1 MSLVFMAGAQ
11 NLKEYNYP
19 DAWGQQGFTLDESR
33 SDAVYVNY
41 SIRNFTLNPEN
52 INGEDMMKITLPGN
66 FLPADEGMPD
76 LPGAARYIAIPQ
88 GADVQVNIISS
99 RTQTI
104 QNVEIAPSPRIP
116 LDTDNG
122 PLHYEKNA
130 KVYQKDAFYPEAPAS
145 ISSKKKIRG
154 VDVVRLAVTPWQ
166 YNPVTKELIV
176 YHDMKVELSIS
187 GGNGSFGDVR
197 YRSSQWESILRNSIL
212 NYESLPVADL
222 NQNSKGGQRTPDLE
236 YIIICPD
243 DAGFLA
249 WADTI
254 ALFRNKQGI
263 KTGVVTTTEIGG
275 NTISAIENY
284 VNNAYNTWDI
294 PPSAVLLIGDY
305 GSNGNTIVSPIWNSY
320 CVSDNIFADVDNDN
334 LPDIAFARM
343 TAQNTDQLETMV
355 TKFKNYEMD
364 PPTDPDFYN
373 HPITALGW
381 QTERWFQICSE
392 TVGGYWKNELGKDP
406 VRINAVYSGSPSG
419 TWSTATNTSTVLA
432 YFGPSGTGYIPATPA
447 ELGGWTGGTASGVN
461 NAINSGSF
469 MLQHRDHGWEQGW
482 GEPDYSSS
490 DISGLTNT
498 DLTFV
503 FSINCLTGK
512 YNYTSEVFAEKFHR
526 YKYNGQNS
534 GALGIIAASE
544 VSYSF
549 VNDTYVWGMYDNM
562 WSDFLP
568 DYGTTNAY
576 DDVRPAFAN
585 VNGKYYLDQSSW
597 PYNTNNKV
605 VTYMLFHHHG
615 DAYST
620 VFTEVPQNLTVV
632 HNSVLLSGVTQFD
645 VTADEY
651 ATICLSKDGEILGV
665 AQSDGTGTTLLIP
678 AQTPGTLLDLVVTK
692 QNHYRYTAVVEV
704 IPPTGPY
711 VIKDSYI
718 LDNGSGSSNPS
729 PGDDMDLS
737 LTMKNVGS
745 EDATNTVVSISSTD
759 NYITL
764 TDATENYGTITAGQS
779 KSITNGYGFSV
790 ADSIPDGHMVS
801 LSISSTDGTD
811 VWASSMAFE
820 LFAPSLTAGSISID
834 DAAGNNNGRLDPGET
849 ASITVAVSN
858 NGQSSAASVLA
869 NLSTTS
875 TDITINTSSADLGTL
890 SPGET
895 DNATFEISISATA
908 QIGSI
913 ANFSFEANSG
923 PHYTASKDF
932 SLSIGLIV
940 EDFESGDFSH
950 YNWQTGGNAPW
961 SITTNPVYEG
971 VYGAASGDVSD
982 NQDSELTISLD
993 VTTND
998 SISFY
1003 RKVSSESNYDYL
1015 RFYIDGTEM
1024 GEWSGTM
1031 DWLKVQYPVSAGSHT
1046 FKWAYEKDYSQSSG
1060 DDAGYVDFI
1069 ILPPFST
1076 PTASAGDDGEVCQ
1089 ASGYTLSGLA
1099 TNYTSILWEST
1110 GNGIFDD
1117 ATSLTATYTPGSQ
1130 DATVG
1135 TATLTLNA
1143 IGGST
1148 TVSDDMVLTVHPLA
1162 GTPDQPTGDAVVC
1175 DQSINSTY
1183 KTMQL
1188 NEPGIMAYIWDL
1200 SPASAG
1206 TINSTDTS
1214 AVVDWDAGF
1223 SGLAY
1228 VKVKAENNCGEGDYS
1243 DAIEVSISEM
1253 PETAG
1258 TPSGDNQVCQAA
1270 QTVEYTTTGA
1280 NNATSYEWAL
1290 SPTDAGTI
1298 TPNGTTATIDWS
1310 ADFTGD
1316 AQLVVSGAN
1325 ACGAGPASD
1334 ALTISISELPTPI
1347 VSGPDAS
1354 CQNDTIDYSTT
1365 ENAGCSYEWTVA
1377 GGTIVEGGQSHEVR
1391 VLWDSFGGCALSV
1404 TETIDASGCASTTEL
1419 YNVAVEASPI
1429 PEISGPNSAC
1439 AMEEGMV
1446 YSTTDVSG
1454 DSYEW
1459 TIIGGTIISGQGSN
1473 EITVNWDAAGNGT
1486 LELTQTNSNS
1496 CHGYAEA
1503 YIVAIH
1509 DLPVAEAGA
1518 DASIANGTTTQLNGS
1533 ATGGSGSY
1541 AYHWEP
1547 ADKLEDPDVSNPT
1560 TLALSSTTV
1569 FTLSVADNTGGC
1581 TGDDQVTITV
1591 TGGALAVEVSSDDAA
1606 ICNGSSTIL
1615 HALAGG
1621 GSGEYT
1627 YSWSSDPAGYSS
1639 TEQNPEVSPI
1649 ENTTYFVEVND
1660 GFNSITGQISI
1671 LVNELPTQYELNGDN
1686 SFCEG
1691 SAGAVIGLTGS
1702 ETGVVYTLYK
1712 DGGNTG
1718 ITAEGTGNAISF
1730 APQAVA
1736 GTYTV
1741 YAKNATTNCT
1751 QDMGSEMIVERM
1763 NLPVQPEQ
1771 PQGPELVDLNSVQAS
1786 SYSIAASPNSSDYIW
1801 QLDPATA
1808 GTLTVDMTDVTI
1820 TWDQGYLGTVLLSVQ
1835 GVNDCGES
1843 AASTALSIVVDR
1855 LEGIEETSDGVITVY
1870 PNPSRGVFTIDLK
1883 ALTSNNLNIKIIN
1896 SVGTCVYDA
1905 NRVKQSSHL
1914 LDVDLSN
1921 YSDGVY
1927 YLIIQQDKLVFTE
1940 RLLLRK

>member
-1 MSLVFMAGAQ
+1 MRKTYHYTILMLLMFCVGTQASFAEKISFANSDNNQMSVTEKNFDSFTFTSELNGLEFSYENTGTDIFTRLSSEGYASTIVPGSPSLPVLKKLIEIPQDANPVIEILSATV
-11 NLKEYNYP
+11 KEYTLEELGIEHPVFPYQASLPKIKNASAPFEYNAEAYAM
-19 DAWGQQGFTLDESR
+19 DAFSPNQL
-33 SDAVYVNY
+33 
-41 SIRNFTLNPEN
+41 
-52 INGEDMMKITLPGN
+52 
-66 FLPADEGMPD
+66 
-76 LPGAARYIAIPQ
+76 
-88 GADVQVNIISS
+88 VNIEEVGTMRAI
-99 RTQTI
+99 RLGRI
-104 QNVEIAPSPRIP
+104 NV
-116 LDTDNG
+116 
-122 PLHYEKNA
+122 NA
-130 KVYQKDAFYPEAPAS
+130 V
-145 ISSKKKIRG
+145 
-154 VDVVRLAVTPWQ
+154 Q
-166 YNPVTKELIV
+166 YNPVQGKIRVYSNIRVKVVFENANYQKTLKMKQKLYSPYFTKAYAQLINFEPMQLRDEITQLPIKYV
-176 YHDMKVELSIS
+176 IVSDPMFETALEPFVEWKTQKGFTVIEAYTNNPAVGTTTTSIKNYLQGLYDAGTPDDPAPTFVLFCGDVAQIPVFNGSGHVTDLYYCEYDGDYIPEMYYGRFSATNVSELSPQVEKTVEYEKYEFPDPSFLGECVMIA
-187 GGNGSFGDVR
+187 GVDAGHAPTYGNGQITYG
-197 YRSSQWESILRNSIL
+197 
-212 NYESLPVADL
+212 
-222 NQNSKGGQRTPDLE
+222 
-236 YIIICPD
+236 
-243 DAGFLA
+243 
-249 WADTI
+249 
-254 ALFRNKQGI
+254 
-263 KTGVVTTTEIGG
+263 TT
-275 NTISAIENY
+275 Y
-284 VNNAYNTWDI
+284 YFNNAHGLLSHTYLY
-294 PPSAVLLIGDY
+294 PESSSASAAI
-305 GSNGNTIVSPIWNSY
+305 IQH
-320 CVSDNIFADVDNDN
+320 VSDGVAYANYTAHGSWEGWYDPSFENSDVPG
-334 LPDIAFARM
+334 L
-343 TAQNTDQLETMV
+343 QNEHKYCLMV
-355 TKFKNYEMD
+355 GNCCLTNKF
-364 PPTDPDFYN
+364 
-373 HPITALGW
+373 
-381 QTERWFQICSE
+381 
-392 TVGGYWKNELGKDP
+392 ELG
-406 VRINAVYSGSPSG
+406 SC
-419 TWSTATNTSTVLA
+419 
-432 YFGPSGTGYIPATPA
+432 FGETLLRA
-447 ELGGWTGGTASGVN
+447 
-461 NAINSGSF
+461 
-469 MLQHRDHGWEQGW
+469 D
-482 GEPDYSSS
+482 
-490 DISGLTNT
+490 
-498 DLTFV
+498 
-503 FSINCLTGK
+503 GK
-512 YNYTSEVFAEKFHR
+512 
-526 YKYNGQNS
+526 
-534 GALGIIAASE
+534 GALGYIGGTNSTYWDEDYYWGVGVGAITATPTYAGTGLGSYDKLFHDHGEAYADWFTTQGQQLYGGNIAVTEGGTRVQYYWEIYALMGDPSLS
-544 VSYSF
+544 VYFGVPPTMPVTYDVMPIGSDQFVVNAPAYSLVAISY
-549 VNDTYVWGMYDNM
+549 D
-562 WSDFLP
+562 
-568 DYGTTNAY
+568 GTLRGTAQANAAGVATVLF
-576 DDVRPAFAN
+576 DAPIMGGGEADI
-585 VNGKYYLDQSSW
+585 
-597 PYNTNNKV
+597 V
-605 VTYMLFHHHG
+605 VTG
-615 DAYST
+615 
-620 VFTEVPQNLTVV
+620 QNYEP
-632 HNSVLLSGVTQFD
+632 FF
-645 VTADEY
+645 
-651 ATICLSKDGEILGV
+651 GEITM
-665 AQSDGTGTTLLIP
+665 AGT
-678 AQTPGTLLDLVVTK
+678 D
-692 QNHYRYTAVVEV
+692 
-704 IPPTGPY
+704 GPY

-1419 YNVAVEASPI
+1419 YNVAVEESPI

-1459 TIIGGTIISGQGSN
+1459 TIIGGTITSGQGSN

-1509 DLPVAEAGA
+1509 ELPVAEAGA

-1569 FTLSVADNTGGC
+1569 FTLSVTDNTGGC
-1581 TGDDQVTITV
+1581 TGEDQVTITV

-1660 GFNSITGQISI
+1660 GFNSITGEVSI

-1730 APQAVA
+1730 APRAVA

-1741 YAKNATTNCT
+1741 HAKNATTTCT
-1751 QDMGSEMIVERM
+1751 QDMGSEMVVERI
-1763 NLPVQPEQ
+1763 NLPEQPEQ
-1771 PQGPELVDLNSVQAS
+1771 PQGPELVDLNTVQAS
-1786 SYSIAASPNSSDYIW
+1786 SYSIAVSPNSSDYIW

-1820 TWDQGYLGTVLLSVQ
+1820 TWDQGYLGTVLLTVQ

-1843 AASTALSIVVDR
+1843 AASTALSIAVDR

-1870 PNPSRGVFTIDLK
+1870 PNPSRGVFTIDGK
-1883 ALTSNNLNIKIIN
+1883 NFTSNNLNIKIIN
-1896 SVGTCVYDA
+1896 SIGMCVYESDKVLF
-1905 NRVKQSSHL
+1905 NNGLISL
-1914 LDVDLSN
+1914 DLSELSN
-1921 YSDGVY
+1921 GVY
-1927 YLIIQQDKLVFTE
+1927 FLVLQDEKIMFTK